1 MFKSKDGKSFG
12 SAFVAKRRDSEHDK
26 MGSDNKEPM
35 MGAAKPEPKGMPGM
49 GESSAHEAAEKPEFE
64 KGEQEGMN
72 EAPEQVAQEHGAAT
86 TVHVS
91 HDHKSGK
98 HHVVSTH
105 PDGHVHTS
113 DHASAGEAHSAAGK
127 LSGGDQPPAEGMGA
141 PEAPEPDGFSLP
153 KLA

>member
-1 MFKSKDGKSFG
+1 MFQTQDKKKKFG
-12 SAFVAKRRDSEHDK
+12 SAFAGKRYDAAHPADEGK
-26 MGSDNKEPM
+26 PEPM

-72 EAPEQVAQEHGAAT
+72 EAPEQVAQEHGSAT

>member
-1 MFKSKDGKSFG
+1 MFTAKSGKKFG
-12 SAFVAKRRDSEHDK
+12 SAFVGKRQDMEHDK
-26 MGSDNKEPM
+26 MSKEPM
-35 MGAAKPEPKGMPGM
+35 SGSP
-49 GESSAHEAAEKPEFE
+49 AHEAAETPEFE
-64 KGEQEGMN
+64 RGEQEGTKEGQEGMN
-72 EAPEQVAQEHGAAT
+72 EAPEQVAQEHGSAT